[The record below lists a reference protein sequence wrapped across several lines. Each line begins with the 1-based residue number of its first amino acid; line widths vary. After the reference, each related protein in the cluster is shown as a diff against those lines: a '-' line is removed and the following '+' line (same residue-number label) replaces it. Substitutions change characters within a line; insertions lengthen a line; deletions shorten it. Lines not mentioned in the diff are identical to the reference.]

1 MDAVSPPV
9 NKIQWYEKP
18 LIMPLRDIIK
28 EYREAKNPKKQVDIL
43 ADLNHTKS
51 CRIAWLLDRCGE
63 DVDKVKLPRRSQRD
77 GAPDLDMIWRDTP
90 LGAEAVQ
97 INMERKHR
105 IMEEKK
111 MYIKADA
118 ECPVETEENSLAWV
132 EKALESEVLAE
143 ECPKNEDVVKEM
155 ALPKGKK
162 AEIDGMTLYQKG
174 FLEFPPVMDDHKTN
188 VSPNYQYDVTAQ
200 LWDVYLSRRR
210 SVKAL
215 DTNDVRLML
224 KLAEVAREMAL

>member
-18 LIMPLRDIIK
+18 LIMPLRDIVK
-28 EYREAKNPKKQVDIL
+28 DYREAKNPKKQIDIL
-43 ADLNHTKS
+43 ADLNHTKP
-51 CRIAWLLDRCGE
+51 CRIAWLLARCGE
-63 DVDKVKLPRRSQRD
+63 TVDVVKLPRKPQKAD
-77 GAPDLDMIWRDTP
+77 APDLASIWVATP
-90 LGAEAVQ
+90 EGNEAQ
-97 INMERKHR
+97 DIYLERKK
-105 IMEEKK
+105 MEEGK
-111 MYIKADA
+111 MHRETDT
-118 ECPVETEENSLAWV
+118 ECPVKTEENSLAWG
-132 EKALESEVLAE
+132 EKALESEVSAE

-224 KLAEVAREMAL
+224 KLAEVAREMAE

>member
-1 MDAVSPPV
+1 MDAVSPPPV

-18 LIMPLRDIIK
+18 LIMPLRDIVK
-28 EYREAKNPKKQVDIL
+28 EYREAKNPKKQIDIL

-90 LGAEAVQ
+90 LGAEAAQ

-111 MYIKADA
+111 MYIEADA
-118 ECPVETEENSLAWV
+118 ECPVETEENSLALV
-132 EKALESEVLAE
+132 EKALESEVSAE
-143 ECPKNEDVVKEM
+143 ECPKNEEVIDEV
-155 ALPKGKK
+155 ALPEEEKCVERVTVPDKVCPMKHGNL
-162 AEIDGMTLYQKG
+162 AEMITA
-174 FLEFPPVMDDHKTN
+174 EFW
-188 VSPNYQYDVTAQ
+188 QI
-200 LWDVYLSRRR
+200 YLSHTFRP
-210 SVKAL
+210 V
-215 DTNDVRLML
+215 NDADVAAMLTLANIAERLT
-224 KLAEVAREMAL
+224 E

>member
-18 LIMPLRDIIK
+18 LIMPLRDIVK
-28 EYREAKNPKKQVDIL
+28 DYREAKNPKKQVDIL

-105 IMEEKK
+105 IMEEKT
-111 MYIKADA
+111 MHRETDA
-118 ECPVETEENSLAWV
+118 ECPVETEENSLAWG
-132 EKALESEVLAE
+132 EKALESEVSAE
-143 ECPKNEDVVKEM
+143 EYPGNEDVIDEVV
-155 ALPKGKK
+155 LPEEGKYTERVVDPDK
-162 AEIDGMTLYQKG
+162 VCPMKRGNLAELITA
-174 FLEFPPVMDDHKTN
+174 EFW
-188 VSPNYQYDVTAQ
+188 QI
-200 LWDVYLSRRR
+200 YLSHTFHP
-210 SVKAL
+210 VDEK
-215 DTNDVRLML
+215 DVVEMLTLANIAERLT
-224 KLAEVAREMAL
+224 E

>member
-18 LIMPLRDIIK
+18 LIMPLRDIVK
-28 EYREAKNPKKQVDIL
+28 EYREAKNPKKQIDIL

-90 LGAEAVQ
+90 LGAEAAQ

-111 MYIKADA
+111 MYIEADA
-118 ECPVETEENSLAWV
+118 ECPVETEENSLALV
-132 EKALESEVLAE
+132 EKALESEVSAE
-143 ECPKNEDVVKEM
+143 ECPKNEEVIDEV
-155 ALPKGKK
+155 ALPEEEKCVERVTVPDKVCPMKHGNL
-162 AEIDGMTLYQKG
+162 AEMITA
-174 FLEFPPVMDDHKTN
+174 EFW
-188 VSPNYQYDVTAQ
+188 QI
-200 LWDVYLSRRR
+200 YLSHTFRP
-210 SVKAL
+210 V
-215 DTNDVRLML
+215 NDADVAAMLTLANIAERLT
-224 KLAEVAREMAL
+224 E

>member
-1 MDAVSPPV
+1 MQSPPPV

-18 LIMPLRDIIK
+18 LIMPLRDIVK
-28 EYREAKNPKKQVDIL
+28 EYREAKNPKKQIDIL

-90 LGAEAVQ
+90 LGAEAAQ

-111 MYIKADA
+111 MYIEADA
-118 ECPVETEENSLAWV
+118 ECPVETEENSLALV
-132 EKALESEVLAE
+132 EKALESEVSAE
-143 ECPKNEDVVKEM
+143 ECPKNEEVIDEV
-155 ALPKGKK
+155 ALPEEEKCVERVTVPDKVCPMKHGNL
-162 AEIDGMTLYQKG
+162 AEMITA
-174 FLEFPPVMDDHKTN
+174 EFW
-188 VSPNYQYDVTAQ
+188 QI
-200 LWDVYLSRRR
+200 YLSHTFRP
-210 SVKAL
+210 V
-215 DTNDVRLML
+215 NDADVAAMLTLANIAERLT
-224 KLAEVAREMAL
+224 E

>member
-18 LIMPLRDIIK
+18 LIMPLRDIVK

-77 GAPDLDMIWRDTP
+77 GAPDLDMICRDTP
-90 LGAEAVQ
+90 LGVEAAQ

-111 MYIKADA
+111 MYRETDT
-118 ECPVETEENSLAWV
+118 ECPVKTEENSLAWV
-132 EKALESEVLAE
+132 EKALESEVSAE
-143 ECPKNEDVVKEM
+143 ECPKNEKVIDEVALPEEGKYTERVVDPDKVCPMKRGNLAELITAEFWQIYLSHTFHPVDEKDVVEM
-155 ALPKGKK
+155 LTLANI
-162 AEIDGMTLYQKG
+162 AE
-174 FLEFPPVMDDHKTN
+174 
-188 VSPNYQYDVTAQ
+188 
-200 LWDVYLSRRR
+200 
-210 SVKAL
+210 
-215 DTNDVRLML
+215 RLT
-224 KLAEVAREMAL
+224 E